1 MALQD
6 KERWDFKYLQGWQST
21 LHKALVEFFT
31 YAPVGRA
38 LEIACGTGENAIF
51 LAEQGF
57 TVDAIDISIVALK
70 KARRQAYE
78 RNLRVNFI
86 CADLDYFILK
96 ENTYTLVVNF
106 YYLNR
111 RLIPQIKKALK
122 PNGLIIFETYNE
134 KHSLIK
140 RDFNPDYLLKEG
152 ELFRLFEDFRVVF
165 YKEELNISTLVAF
178 K

>member
-6 KERWDFKYLQGWQST
+6 KERWDFKYLQGWQGT
-21 LHKALVEFFT
+21 LHKTLVEFYT
-31 YAPVGRA
+31 YASVGRA

-70 KARRQAYE
+70 KARRQANE
-78 RNLRVNFI
+78 RNLKVNFI
-86 CADLDYFILK
+86 CADLDYFVLK
-96 ENTYTLVVNF
+96 EDTYTLIVNF

-122 PNGLIIFETYNE
+122 PNGLTIFETYNE
-134 KHSLIK
+134 KHTLIK

-165 YKEELNISTLVAF
+165 YKEEFNISTLVAF
-178 K
+178 R

>member
-6 KERWDFKYLQGWQST
+6 KERWDFKYLHGWQGT
-21 LHKALVEFFT
+21 LHKTLVEFYN

-57 TVDAIDISIVALK
+57 TVDAIDISIIALK
-70 KARRQAYE
+70 KARRQANE
-78 RNLRVNFI
+78 RNLKVNFI
-86 CADLDYFILK
+86 CADLDYFTLR
-96 ENTYTLVVNF
+96 ENTYTLIVNF

-134 KHSLIK
+134 RHTLTK

-152 ELFRLFEDFRVVF
+152 ELFRLFEGFRVIF
-165 YKEELNISTLVAF
+165 YKEEFNISTLVAF
-178 K
+178 R